1 MKNQHDFPY
10 DVLENILSRLPVKSL
25 LRLKTVC
32 KSWNAMIKDPGFA
45 GTHSKQSKLSNS
57 QRFFVGYSCGEKTY
71 SWMKFKGHEFYMES
85 VGLFQ
90 SEEYKYA
97 YYLCGCEGILLFED
111 IYRETRERKF
121 VLLNPFTRNYSTFSC
136 PFYDEILDNRICF
149 CGWYGLCFDKYED
162 DYKFVAVLRGG
173 RYLVYSVKND
183 SWIERQSELRGYVCF
198 RGTYVNGVVYWIMSD
213 CLSFFSPG
221 EIVYFDPKDDLLK
234 QLRGPEDLKNVNF
247 ELTNLRGNLCLY
259 TIHEKSVIRI
269 FLLKEHEHEHGGRKR
284 WMKLMTADYNL
295 EPPEDDLS
303 KLFLPCRPLYLTSEN
318 EVVFQNPWS
327 MTYAVYRPE
336 KQKFGEIKKLPF
348 DTVMIGSSCL
358 ESLHFPAI
366 RREW

>member
-10 DVLENILSRLPVKSL
+10 DILENILSRLPVKSL
-25 LRLKTVC
+25 LRFKTVC
-32 KSWNAMIKDPGFA
+32 KSWNAVIKDSGFA

-71 SWMKFKGHEFYMES
+71 SWMKCKGHEFYKES

-90 SEEYKYA
+90 LEEYKYA

-136 PFYDEILDNRICF
+136 PFYDEILDNRIDF

-183 SWIERQSELRGYVCF
+183 SWIERQSELRGY
-198 RGTYVNGVVYWIMSD
+198 
-213 CLSFFSPG
+213 
-221 EIVYFDPKDDLLK
+221 
-234 QLRGPEDLKNVNF
+234 
-247 ELTNLRGNLCLY
+247 
-259 TIHEKSVIRI
+259 SVIRI

-327 MTYAVYRPE
+327 MTYAVYHTG

-366 RREW
+366 RRE